1 MSPTS
6 PPRSQHS
13 LSSMAG
19 EDRHGPSTTFPRY
32 HDDENAS
39 SEEDTV
45 AADEGAAFLR
55 PSDDEID
62 SSSIASDIPPDRLK
76 HHWARLVHP
85 RIRKAAIWI
94 ARWTKGPNPPRI
106 YKIRPIFPVVQEAP
120 IRLLDR
126 YLPKRRQ
133 RLSLLLAFY
142 FIWFL
147 TFSLVLKKSA
157 FSADVPGW
165 GSPVRLGCGSTYW

>member
-1 MSPTS
+1 MAPTS
-6 PPRSQHS
+6 PSRSQHS
-13 LSSMAG
+13 LNTMPEERQTSPVA
-19 EDRHGPSTTFPRY
+19 FPRY

-55 PSDDEID
+55 PTDDELSSDD
-62 SSSIASDIPPDRLK
+62 ASDIPPDRLK
-76 HHWARLVHP
+76 HHWARFIHP
-85 RIRKAAIWI
+85 RIRKAAIWV

-106 YKIRPIFPVVQEAP
+106 YKITPVFPVIQEAP
-120 IRLLDR
+120 IKLLDR
-126 YLPKRRQ
+126 YLPKRKHKII
-133 RLSLLLAFY
+133 LLLAFY
-142 FIWFL
+142 FVWFL
-147 TFSLVLKKSA
+147 TFALVLKQSA